1 VTSAWPE
8 AVERV
13 AAYLR
18 AAGAEARIEEFAQE
32 TPTAEDAAA
41 AVGCGLPQIVK
52 SLVFECDGRPILVM
66 VPGDRRANGR
76 KVARAAGGRRAAV
89 AGPELVR
96 SATGFEPGAVA
107 PFPLPKVDRVFVDR
121 SLLGHREVWIGAGS
135 TRHLAAL
142 PPAELV
148 RLARAQPVDV
158 VG

>member
-1 VTSAWPE
+1 MTEAWPE
-8 AVERV
+8 PVERV

-18 AAGAEARIEEFAQE
+18 AAGAEARIEEFAEE

-52 SLVFECDGRPILVM
+52 SLVFECDGRPVVVM

-76 KVARAAGGRRAAV
+76 KVARAAGCRRASV

-107 PFPLPKVDRVFVDR
+107 PFPLPKVDRIFVDR

-135 TRHLAAL
+135 EHHLAAL

-148 RLARAQPVDV
+148 RLSRAQPADV